1 MTGPSLEVIYGNL
14 YIRDCATKLKYSNIF
29 EAITD
34 STEDAAD
41 MEFRADL
48 MLVLRDYFRDQGM
61 SQSQIGKKLDIPQ
74 PRVSELMTGKVD
86 KFSADKL
93 IGFLARVGIRLKPA
107 PVQATSRRPF
117 RVTCNVSIAQV
128 A

>member
-1 MTGPSLEVIYGNL
+1 M
-14 YIRDCATKLKYSNIF
+14 KLKYSNIF

-34 STEDAAD
+34 SAEDAAD

-48 MLVLRDYFRDQGM
+48 LLVLRDYFHDQGM
-61 SQSQIGKKLDIPQ
+61 SQSQIGKKLGIPQ
-74 PRVSELMTGKVD
+74 PRVSELMAAKID

-107 PVQATSRRPF
+107 SVQATSRRPF
-117 RVTCNVSIAQV
+117 RVTCNVLIAQ
-128 A
+128 AA